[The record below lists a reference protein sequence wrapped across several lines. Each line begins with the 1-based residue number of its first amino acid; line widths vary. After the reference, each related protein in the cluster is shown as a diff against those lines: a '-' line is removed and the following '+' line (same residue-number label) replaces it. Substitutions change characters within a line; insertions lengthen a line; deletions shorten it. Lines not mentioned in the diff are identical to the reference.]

1 MLNFLLRSS
10 TVFMSDVYIRMSFIR
25 AEITEKFGHHL
36 GWGKTKFV
44 YRPRQN
50 LYGNGKKASLHLV
63 RGLFKSDIPDILL
76 TNV

>member
-1 MLNFLLRSS
+1 
-10 TVFMSDVYIRMSFIR
+10 MSFIR
-25 AEITEKFGHHL
+25 AEIPEKFGHHL

-50 LYGNGKKASLHLV
+50 LDGNGKKASLHLV
-63 RGLFKSDIPDILL
+63 RGLYKGVTPDILL